1 MTLLNNELT
10 TECRA
15 ATFPLVNLNVNIGL
29 LLTSA
34 LLLRSAAVG
43 C

>member
-1 MTLLNNELT
+1 MTTNV
-10 TECRA
+10 R
-15 ATFPLVNLNVNIGL
+15 PMILNVNINL

-34 LLLRSAAVG
+34 LLLRSAAGG